1 MTEKQFLEKINKKF
15 SDEKFSIVYMGKNSS
30 ENSIIKCLS
39 CGRKITVNTGELF
52 RSRRKYICAKCH
64 SLRKDTQVNRD
75 KVLKLLNGKAYNI
88 EFFMKK
94 QSKNGN
100 KGDCVRFVCLKC
112 DYVNELW
119 VSNILRNNQCN
130 CQRCS
135 GQRKDKDDIIYFQ
148 ELNTLYPNKFTI
160 LTPYKNVK
168 TDIKVRCN
176 DCGFIRDVKPT
187 ALIKSG
193 FCPKCGKM
201 KSIGENFISKWL
213 DEHHINYEAQKYFK
227 NWDIGLHYFDFYLPE
242 LNLVI
247 EYHGQQHY
255 SFNPYFHRTIE
266 NFNYY
271 LEKDKIKKETC
282 LQHGINYI
290 SINSKNYCHL
300 EKILS
305 IITDSTTIPF
315 GSRGKC
321 LEIES
326 FRKEEDI
333 VWT

>member
-52 RSRRKYICAKCH
+52 RSRRKYICTKCH
-64 SLRKDTQVNRD
+64 SLRKDTQVNHD

-168 TDIKVRCN
+168 TDIKVKCN
-176 DCGFIRDVKPT
+176 DCGFIRNVKPT
-187 ALIKSG
+187 ALMNSG
-193 FCPKCGKM
+193 FCPKCGKI
-201 KSIGENFISKWL
+201 KRTGENFISKWL
-213 DEHHINYEAQKYFK
+213 DEHHINYEVQKYFK

-255 SFNPYFHRTIE
+255 SFNPYFHRTME

-300 EKILS
+300 EKILL

>member
-213 DEHHINYEAQKYFK
+213 DEHHINYEVQKYFK

-300 EKILS
+300 EKILP

>member
-168 TDIKVRCN
+168 TDIKVKCN
-176 DCGFIRDVKPT
+176 DCGFIRNVKPI
-187 ALIKSG
+187 ALMNSG
-193 FCPKCGKM
+193 FCPKCGKI
-201 KSIGENFISKWL
+201 KSTGENFISKWL
-213 DEHHINYEAQKYFK
+213 DEHHINYEVQKYFK

-255 SFNPYFHRTIE
+255 SFNPYFHRTME

-300 EKILS
+300 EKILL